1 MRRIIFE
8 NGGIVVESDAKS
20 NFVIFADGFDND
32 VWKRGGV
39 DQLNRNI
46 VHFRWIEACIQNQ
59 RIVNHTEAIHQQP
72 MPQRI
77 PLPESER
84 VVIAF
89 ALLTKAV
96 DREIFETI
104 AEIHKLESDFKE
116 NKT

>member
-1 MRRIIFE
+1 
-8 NGGIVVESDAKS
+8 
-20 NFVIFADGFDND
+20 
-32 VWKRGGV
+32 
-39 DQLNRNI
+39 
-46 VHFRWIEACIQNQ
+46 
-59 RIVNHTEAIHQQP
+59 

>member
-46 VHFRWIEACIQNQ
+46 VHFRWIEACIHN
-59 RIVNHTEAIHQQP
+59 
-72 MPQRI
+72 
-77 PLPESER
+77 
-84 VVIAF
+84 
-89 ALLTKAV
+89 
-96 DREIFETI
+96 
-104 AEIHKLESDFKE
+104 
-116 NKT
+116 